1 MAITLSDTRITV
13 AKDADKGTSWENPF
27 TIEDLYDAAIS
38 NGWNITK
45 LGRGTYVIDGY
56 SIWLTSDTFM
66 KFLNCTLIFQGIIKD
81 TYVLYPRNI
90 QFGEYDE
97 TTQKTSLGCEVILN
111 YNSAKFVRITN
122 LYDTSIA
129 GKNTGD
135 YSTYSFNELLVYGK
149 IRNSKI
155 SNGAT
160 QILFGV
166 KLDIKNTI
174 ITNCYYGMRSP
185 LSGSNFENVVF
196 NNCEI
201 GVWLYRSTN
210 NVLKNIDA
218 RGNNIVDILNQT
230 YLDENQE
237 NTLVGCIFDSYNNK
251 FPKQGS
257 EKKDSYCILNI
268 AEFFNLKVV
277 DSEGIPIE
285 GASVAL
291 FSADGQIVFEVV
303 TDSEGNIEEKI
314 VTRIRD
320 EIWKRAE
327 NNYYPARTIY
337 RYNPFKLIVEHPGKQ
352 KYETIITIN
361 ESRKLDIALLDIPP
375 SVFINRKIKGS
386 LAIRQTKGNV
396 SVQKITGRVN
406 RV

>member
-1 MAITLSDTRITV
+1 MAITLSGTRITV
-13 AKDADKGTSWENPF
+13 AKDTNKGTSWENPF
-27 TIEDLYDAAIS
+27 TIEDLYNAAIS

-56 SIWLTSDTFM
+56 SIMLTSSTFM
-66 KFLNCTLIFQGIIKD
+66 KFLNCTLIFQGIVDDRNI
-81 TYVLYPRNI
+81 LYSGYI

-97 TTQKTSLGCEVILN
+97 ITQKTSLGCEVILN
-111 YNSAKFVRITN
+111 YVSANKYVRITN

-129 GKNTGD
+129 GKNAGN

-155 SNGAT
+155 SNGST

-174 ITNCYYGMRSP
+174 ITNCYYGTRSP

-201 GVWLYRSTN
+201 GVWLYQSTN
-210 NVLKNIDA
+210 NVLKNINA
-218 RGNNIVDILNQT
+218 RGNNLVDIRNQT
-230 YLDENQE
+230 HLDKDQE
-237 NTLVGCIFDSYNNK
+237 NTLVGCIFDSYDNR
-251 FPKQGS
+251 FQRQGS

-285 GASVAL
+285 GASVVL
-291 FSADGQIVFEVV
+291 FSANGQIVFEAM

-327 NNYYPARTIY
+327 NNYYPVRTIY

-375 SVFINRKIKGS
+375 FSFY
-386 LAIRQTKGNV
+386 
-396 SVQKITGRVN
+396 
-406 RV
+406 